1 MDADLHQRPATTLS
15 VEPES
20 DILLDED
27 YGVETEDNGVPL
39 RPPKVL
45 IDPGQFCYNR
55 RISVVALPV
64 FLLML
69 SMVGETYVFFS

>member
-27 YGVETEDNGVPL
+27 YGVETEDSH
-39 RPPKVL
+39 
-45 IDPGQFCYNR
+45 I
-55 RISVVALPV
+55 
-64 FLLML
+64 
-69 SMVGETYVFFS
+69 